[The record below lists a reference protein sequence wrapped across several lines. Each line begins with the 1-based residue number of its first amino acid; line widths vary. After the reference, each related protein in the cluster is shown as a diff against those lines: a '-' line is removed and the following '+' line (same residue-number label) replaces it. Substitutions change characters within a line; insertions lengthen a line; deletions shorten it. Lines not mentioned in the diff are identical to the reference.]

1 MQDEPVARQVPSLTT
16 ICAGI
21 DLGGTKILVV
31 LGNSAG
37 QILGEARIDTLPA
50 AGPAHAFERIVQV
63 LSGIEHQTQTE
74 TSAIGI
80 GVPGLVDPSQGVIEF
95 LPNLPKQWSGFPAV
109 EFLTQRTGKPAFL
122 LNDARLAALGEYS
135 FGAADA
141 SDMLVVTVGTG
152 IGGGLILD
160 GRLRLGLCGAAGEIG
175 HTTILPDGPVC
186 SCGSRGCLETLVSG
200 PALSARGASLAR
212 SGAAPHLAAI
222 VEGNWERI
230 TPKEMAM
237 AARQGDQAVA
247 AAIDEAA
254 RYLGIGIANAISL
267 TAVGRVVMSGGVAA
281 LGELLLGPVRA
292 VVRER
297 VRMFPAERVQIACS
311 SLGDRV
317 GALGALALAFR
328 HTGDS
333 SWAVQK
339 GDPRG

>member
-1 MQDEPVARQVPSLTT
+1 LRSLTT

-31 LGNSAG
+31 LGDHTG
-37 QILGEARIDTLPA
+37 QILEQAKVDTLPG
-50 AGPAHAFERIVQV
+50 AGPADAFERIVELLNRMEKQA
-63 LSGIEHQTQTE
+63 QTE
-74 TSAIGI
+74 TRAIGV
-80 GVPGLVDPSQGVIEF
+80 GVPGLVDPNQGIIEF
-95 LPNLPKQWSGFPAV
+95 LPNLPRQWSGFPAV
-109 EFLTQRTGKPAFL
+109 EFLAQRTGKPAFL

-135 FGAADA
+135 FGAGHA
-141 SDMLVVTVGTG
+141 STGMLVVTVGTG

-186 SCGSRGCLETLVSG
+186 SCGSRGCLETLASG
-200 PALSARGASLAR
+200 PALSVQGALLAR
-212 SGAAPHLAAI
+212 IGAAPRLAAM
-222 VEGNWERI
+222 VDGSWAQI

-237 AARQGDQAVA
+237 AARQGDQPVA
-247 AAIDEAA
+247 AAIEEAA
-254 RYLGIGIANAISL
+254 TYLGIGIANAVTL
-267 TAVGRVVMSGGVAA
+267 TAVERVVICGGVAA

-297 VRMFPAERVQIACS
+297 VRMFPAERVHVACS

-317 GALGALALAFR
+317 GALGALALAFQ

-333 SWAVQK
+333 SCAVQK
-339 GDPRG
+339 GGPLG